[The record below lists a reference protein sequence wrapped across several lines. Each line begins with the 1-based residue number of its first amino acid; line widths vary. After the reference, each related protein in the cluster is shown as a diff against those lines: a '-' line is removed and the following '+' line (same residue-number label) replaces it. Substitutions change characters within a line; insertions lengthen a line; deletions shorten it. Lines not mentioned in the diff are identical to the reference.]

1 MAKNFIRR
9 FTKRTF
15 LFITIILC
23 LIYLLALLIPFLNP
37 QRWWLLSF
45 LSLTVPYLFF
55 ILFFTAIFWLI
66 AKPRLALL
74 PVASLL
80 IGYKEAAS
88 TFALNFSNNSNAQSP
103 EASGANNIRIITW
116 NVANMYGLS
125 NNTNIKNHD
134 RTELAA
140 AIMEQHPD
148 VFCLQEFNHSYTQG
162 EQANNIGLFTKNY
175 PHYFYA
181 EDFNKE
187 NGYYTSGSIIFSKY
201 PIIHTEKIK
210 YPGTF
215 AESLIAADIVKGND
229 TIRIYTTHLQSF
241 GFNQN
246 DYAAMEKIKEQ
257 DEQAVQASKNL
268 ISKMKIAFTT
278 RAVQADI
285 VKKEIA
291 TSPYPSIVCGDFND
305 VPTSYTY
312 YTIRGERQ
320 DAFLKQGLGVGKT
333 YIQIS
338 PTLRIDYV
346 LPDNNFSITNFDM
359 LDENLSDHFMLIT
372 DLKK

>member
-268 ISKMKIAFTT
+268 ISKMKTAFTT

>member
-103 EASGANNIRIITW
+103 EASGTNNIRIITW